1 MFSYL
6 WFISAYL
13 ELVVRKST
21 DSSSPLRLCHLHG
34 IENEQK
40 KSSSIFK
47 HFECT
52 FVDGVACSS
61 RAREISKRFG
71 TKPKRK
77 SLSPIYYLSIRRFK
91 SFPLSTRLSS
101 TGINLIPLPIY
112 IFSLIEPRRNKK
124 DCNESKQKKIRFL
137 FHYFGF
143 VDKLFHA

>member
-21 DSSSPLRLCHLHG
+21 DSSSPLRDFVISMELKMS
-34 IENEQK
+34 K
-40 KSSSIFK
+40 KNLQVFLNTSS
-47 HFECT
+47 
-52 FVDGVACSS
+52 VLLWMACSS